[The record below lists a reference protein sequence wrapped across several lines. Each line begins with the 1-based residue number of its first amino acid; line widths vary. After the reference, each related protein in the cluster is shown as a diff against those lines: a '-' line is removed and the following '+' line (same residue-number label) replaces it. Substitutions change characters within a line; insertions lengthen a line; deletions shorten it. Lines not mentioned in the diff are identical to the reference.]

1 MINQLIRHVNAR
13 ALLIAAAACALIA
26 CGADQTAGI
35 EGTGAPVASGVT
47 SVGPIS
53 GFGSIIQG
61 GVEYQTTAAQFQ
73 VDDGAGSEAQLQVG
87 EIVTIKGTVNPDG
100 VTGVATEVSYTADL
114 RGPVSQV
121 DVNAGTFSV
130 LGQVVRV
137 TDSTLFDD
145 SLQTASFD
153 AIQAGLSV
161 EVSGSTNAAGEIVA
175 SHVELAAPGASLQ
188 VKGQVSAL
196 DTTARTFQIKG
207 LTVDYSGT
215 TPAGTLTGSST
226 VLVRGTGV
234 VNGALVATQVK
245 VLGAVTA
252 GANDNGRFEGLITS
266 FTSNA
271 DFSIGAQRITT
282 DNSTVFDL
290 SGAALGVD
298 VPVRVVGKFNSS
310 GVLVAS
316 RVEVK
321 VKDLSVIRGLVDAVS
336 AANKTLT
343 VLGVTVTTS
352 GDTSFDDKSSQ
363 KVKFFAMDDLR
374 TGDYVEVRG
383 VPGSGNSLVATLVQ
397 RNKPDDGVYLQGLAA
412 NLANP
417 NFTVLGVQV
426 MTNAQTKFNGPGAQ
440 QFFPDAAGKVV
451 RVRGT
456 LTGGVVVADQVQIR
470 P

>member
-1 MINQLIRHVNAR
+1 
-13 ALLIAAAACALIA
+13 
-26 CGADQTAGI
+26 
-35 EGTGAPVASGVT
+35 
-47 SVGPIS
+47 
-53 GFGSIIQG
+53 
-61 GVEYQTTAAQFQ
+61 
-73 VDDGAGSEAQLQVG
+73 
-87 EIVTIKGTVNPDG
+87 
-100 VTGVATEVSYTADL
+100 
-114 RGPVSQV
+114 
-121 DVNAGTFSV
+121 
-130 LGQVVRV
+130 
-137 TDSTLFDD
+137 
-145 SLQTASFD
+145 
-153 AIQAGLSV
+153 
-161 EVSGSTNAAGEIVA
+161 
-175 SHVELAAPGASLQ
+175 
-188 VKGQVSAL
+188 
-196 DTTARTFQIKG
+196 
-207 LTVDYSGT
+207 
-215 TPAGTLTGSST
+215 
-226 VLVRGTGV
+226 
-234 VNGALVATQVK
+234 VK

-343 VLGVTVTTS
+343 VLGVTVRTS

-363 KVKFFAMDDLR
+363 KVKFFGMDDLR